1 MCGDIPSP
9 KLSSHRAV
17 IVQSII
23 STLLSPNPPSTKP
36 QSPKSAI
43 SVADIA
49 QSYHHTEL
57 PSPKVPSPNG
67 SVAEAANA
75 HSCRRRRHIAQSCHL
90 SSRHRPSRCCQSR
103 HRPSRQRPKL
113 RSPDRI
119 SRHRPDR
126 TQAQYT
132 CQQCTTVMRHT
143 VLQRTGGT
151 PAAGAHQSHSASQP
165 QSLRSL
171 RGSKHTRP
179 AAFASSQMP
188 Q

>member
-9 KLSSHRAV
+9 KLSSQRAV

-49 QSYHHTEL
+49 QSHHHIEL

-90 SSRHRPSRCCQSR
+90 SSR

-179 AAFASSQMP
+179 AAFACSQMP